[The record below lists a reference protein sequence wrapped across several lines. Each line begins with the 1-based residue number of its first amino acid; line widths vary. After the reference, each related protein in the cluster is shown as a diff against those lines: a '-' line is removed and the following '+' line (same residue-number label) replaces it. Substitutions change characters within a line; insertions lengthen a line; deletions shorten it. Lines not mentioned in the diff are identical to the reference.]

1 MKNRLTLI
9 TIVALSSLLP
19 AAALAQGCI
28 TSSARAAG
36 QVKGST
42 SIQSHSDDDDDQHLQ
57 VRWRSGT
64 CELRVYARGK
74 FGVRAD
80 LSAITSV
87 TDGGYVEIEE
97 IDGRR
102 DRMVRISS
110 DRSGALQ
117 YRWTVDGDNGFD
129 VNKEQWLADILI
141 AIERRTAMFAKSRV
155 PELLRQGGPD
165 AVLNET
171 DRMDGDY
178 ARRAYYTILLASAR
192 LDEAR
197 LERMIRQAGEMS
209 SDYERSE
216 ILRAVAKNGPMT
228 DRVTRAAIAVAT
240 RMSSDYEKRRA
251 LAAGLESV
259 NTLEARNALFT
270 AASTM
275 SSNYELAE
283 LLIAAQQRS
292 MVDSLTR
299 LSYFRAVDRIQSDY
313 EHRRTLSALLK
324 SRPTSVAV
332 LSDVLRSSEFIDS
345 DYELAS
351 LLVEFSRVVPVRG
364 ELRTLYLK
372 AARSIG
378 SDYEYRRALQALID
392 QDKAT

>member
-1 MKNRLTLI
+1 MKHRLILITLI
-9 TIVALSSLLP
+9 ATSSVVPTI
-19 AAALAQGCI
+19 AAAQGCI
-28 TSSARAAG
+28 SASSRSSG
-36 QVKGST
+36 QVRGST
-42 SIQSHSDDDDDQHLQ
+42 SISSHDDDDEQRLQ
-57 VRWRSGT
+57 IRWRSGT
-64 CELRVYARGK
+64 CELRVSARGK
-74 FGVRAD
+74 FSVRAD
-80 LSAITSV
+80 LSAITSI

-97 IDGRR
+97 IEGRR
-102 DRMVRISS
+102 DRMVRITS

-117 YRWTVDGDNGFD
+117 YRWTVGGDNGFD
-129 VNKEQWLADILI
+129 VNREQWLADILL

-155 PELLRQGGPD
+155 PELIRQGGPR
-165 AVLNET
+165 AVLDET

-178 ARRAYYTILLASAR
+178 ARRTYFTILLANAR
-192 LDEAR
+192 LDEGM
-197 LERMIRQAGEMS
+197 LERMLRQAGDMS

-216 ILRAVAKNGPMT
+216 VVRAVAKNGPMT

-251 LAAGLESV
+251 LSAGLESV

-299 LSYFRAVDRIQSDY
+299 LSYFRAVDRLQSDY

-324 SRPTSVAV
+324 SRPTSLAV

-351 LLVEFSRVVPVRG
+351 LLVEFSKLVPVRG

-372 AARSIG
+372 AARSLS
-378 SDYEYRRALQALID
+378 SDHEYRRALQALLE

>member
-1 MKNRLTLI
+1 MIRLTLI
-9 TIVALSSLLP
+9 SLVVVTAVMP
-19 AAALAQGCI
+19 STALAQGCI
-28 TSSARAAG
+28 SANGRIAG
-36 QVKGST
+36 QVRGNT
-42 SIQSHSDDDDDQHLQ
+42 SISSHDDEDEQRLQ
-57 VRWRSGT
+57 VRWRSGN

-74 FGVRAD
+74 FAVRAD
-80 LSAITSV
+80 LSAITSI

-97 IDGRR
+97 IEGRR
-102 DRMVRISS
+102 DRMVRITT

-129 VNKEQWLADILI
+129 VNREQWLSNILV

-155 PELLRQGGPD
+155 PELIRQGGPQ

-171 DRMDGDY
+171 DRMDSDY
-178 ARRAYYTILLASAR
+178 ARRTYFTILLANAR
-192 LDEAR
+192 LDEGM
-197 LERMIRQAGEMS
+197 LERMLRQAGDMS

-216 ILRAVAKNGPMT
+216 IVRAVAKNGPMT
-228 DRVTRAAIAVAT
+228 DRVTRAAIAVAQ

-251 LAAGLESV
+251 LSAGLESV

-299 LSYFRAVDRIQSDY
+299 LSYFRAVDRLNSDY

-324 SRPTSVAV
+324 SRPTSLAV

-345 DYELAS
+345 DHELAS

-364 ELRTLYLK
+364 DLRAQYLK
-372 AARSIG
+372 AARTIG
-378 SDYEYRRALQALID
+378 SDHEYRRALQALID
-392 QDKAT
+392 QDRTT